1 MHMPVEVRYYTDPA
15 SAWSWATEPKLRRL
29 MWEFG
34 DGLRF
39 TWVMGGLARQY
50 GPDYR
55 DEESGAGTALAP
67 LSGGDGGGGGGA
79 AAASPGS
86 GRTSRYG

>member
-1 MHMPVEVRYYTDPA
+1 MTDPRA
-15 SAWSWATEPKLRRL
+15 LLLSAAVGFGLVPPTEPKLRRL

-50 GPDYR
+50 GPR
-55 DEESGAGTALAP
+55 A
-67 LSGGDGGGGGGA
+67 
-79 AAASPGS
+79 
-86 GRTSRYG
+86 